1 MNRILALL
9 LSCAMLLTG
18 CAAPERGGQ
27 SNTNMVAPRPDAQ
40 EVNPSLDACFLEEPS
55 FTNLDDPGLL
65 QYVEDSIYA
74 DLAYQFGSDD
84 YFIENV
90 TTTYVSKEYLEEL
103 AYNSQ
108 ENIYFGYTLSEI
120 EAQFEGKRYVFSL
133 GENGQTVV
141 HEFQAYDD
149 TFNQVIQDIAIG
161 TGVIFVCVTVSVVSA
176 GVGASAVSMIFAASA
191 KTGAAFALSSGT
203 ISTVSAGIVTGIQTQ
218 DFNKALKSAASV
230 GSEAFKWGAITGV
243 IAGGAAKAVELHR
256 TTSATIPTP
265 REAELKALEHYGGSE
280 QCSYINGQEVP
291 WGTPGS
297 TRPDVVR
304 TVNNHLEAI
313 EVKNYNLTSPQ
324 SRSTLYSELNRQVTS
339 RLSNLPEGSTQR
351 IVLNTEGRNFPTT
364 LTDDVVANIRY
375 TLQDVYPDIPIDIM
389 R

>member
-1 MNRILALL
+1 MKRVLAILM
-9 LSCAMLLTG
+9 SCVMILTG
-18 CAAPERGGQ
+18 CTAPGQ
-27 SNTNMVAPRPDAQ
+27 SSQPPAN
-40 EVNPSLDACFLEEPS
+40 EVTPSQDTQGMNQLLDASFLEEPS
-55 FTNLDDPGLL
+55 FTNLNDPELL

-84 YFIENV
+84 YVIENV
-90 TTTYVSKEYLEEL
+90 TTSYVSKEYLEEL

-108 ENIYFGYTLSEI
+108 ENIYFGYALSEI
-120 EAQFEGKRYVFSL
+120 DAQFEGKRYVFSL

-141 HEFQAYDD
+141 QEFQAYDD
-149 TFNQVIQDIAIG
+149 IFDQVIQDIAIG
-161 TGVIFVCVTVSVVSA
+161 TGVILVCVTVSMVSG

-191 KTGAAFALSSGT
+191 KTGTAFALSSGT
-203 ISTVSAGIVTGIQTQ
+203 ISAASAGIVTGIQTQ
-218 DFNKALKSAASV
+218 DFNEALKSAALS
-230 GSEAFKWGAITGV
+230 GSEAFKWGAITGI
-243 IAGGAAKAVELHR
+243 IAGGATKAIELHR
-256 TTSATIPTP
+256 STSATIPTP

-280 QCSYINGQEVP
+280 QCSYMNGQEVP

-313 EVKNYNLTSPQ
+313 EVKNYNLASPQ

-339 RLSNLPEGSTQR
+339 RLSNLPEGTTQR
-351 IVLNTEGRNFPTT
+351 IVLNTEGRNFPAA
-364 LTDDVVANIRY
+364 LMDDVVANIRY
-375 TLQDVYPDIPIDIM
+375 TLQDVYPNIPIDIM